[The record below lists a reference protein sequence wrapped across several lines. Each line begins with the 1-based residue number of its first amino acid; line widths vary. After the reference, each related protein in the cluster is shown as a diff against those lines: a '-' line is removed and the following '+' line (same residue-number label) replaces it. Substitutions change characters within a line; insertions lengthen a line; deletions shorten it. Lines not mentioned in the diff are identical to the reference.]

1 MRVGIIIGANEF
13 HEAQKPAYRLSI
25 DFGEPIGVKN
35 SSAQISNYG
44 INELI
49 GRKVIAVVNLKP
61 MQIANFISEVLVM
74 GALTENGVQL
84 LSVDGSTELVKGA
97 KIG

>member
-1 MRVGIIIGANEF
+1 MRVGMIVEANEF
-13 HEAQKPAYRLSI
+13 HEARKPAYKLSI
-25 DFGEPIGVKN
+25 DFGEPIGIKN
-35 SSAQISNYG
+35 SSAQILNYG
-44 INELI
+44 VDELI

-84 LSVDGSTELVKGA
+84 LSVDGSAEQVKGA
-97 KIG
+97 KTG